1 MSDDWNDPDTS
12 DFFTI
17 KEHVGDLVILA
28 VNKFTP
34 NYQTVNG
41 ERDTIH
47 AELVI
52 VEGNGQDTRY
62 SEALLFGSKLVP
74 QLRNKLGQVVLGRIA
89 LGDKMPGKNAPYIL
103 TKPTDEDKAL
113 ATKWTAR
120 NGDVR
125 PGKVEVTGNTL
136 TSVSAGSDDEDFP
149 Y

>member
-1 MSDDWNDPDTS
+1 MADQWNDPDTS

-17 KEHVGDLVILA
+17 KDHVGDLVIIA

-34 NYQTVNG
+34 NFPTING

-47 AELVI
+47 AEVVI
-52 VEGNGQDTRY
+52 VEGKDQDTRY

-74 QLRNKLGQVVLGRIA
+74 QLRNKMGAVVLGRIA

-103 TKPTDEDKAL
+103 TKPTDDDKAM
-113 ATKWTAR
+113 ASKWTAA
-120 NGDVR
+120 NGDVV
-125 PGKVEVTGNTL
+125 PSKVSVTGHT
-136 TSVSAGSDDEDFP
+136 TTEVGADEDFP